1 MKYGNV
7 ITLVVFGSNSIIVN
21 GRKFPRNDKIN
32 QKRIQY
38 LVSRTNSTLRSTHP
52 ITRIKPRPLS
62 FFFIFFPREERAFL
76 PLPRRKGTE
85 IQRGKEKWRWMTG
98 KGNERKGRQ
107 YRIKR
112 GLRDM
117 NNSGCVKMS
126 QNRDSTEE
134 EDAFSSLKSIKS
146 SKRADSPRIK
156 ENICRLSINP
166 PISPS
171 SKMAENRE
179 GARNQWLFI
188 HSWQSFLIYS

>member
-1 MKYGNV
+1 
-7 ITLVVFGSNSIIVN
+7 
-21 GRKFPRNDKIN
+21 
-32 QKRIQY
+32 
-38 LVSRTNSTLRSTHP
+38 
-52 ITRIKPRPLS
+52 
-62 FFFIFFPREERAFL
+62 
-76 PLPRRKGTE
+76 
-85 IQRGKEKWRWMTG
+85 MTG

-134 EDAFSSLKSIKS
+134 EDAFSFLKSIKS

-179 GARNQWLFI
+179 GARNQ
-188 HSWQSFLIYS
+188 

>member
-1 MKYGNV
+1 MKYSNV

-38 LVSRTNSTLRSTHP
+38 LVSRTNSTLRATHP

-62 FFFIFFPREERAFL
+62 FFFIFFSTKRACVSSPFCQDE
-76 PLPRRKGTE
+76 KG
-85 IQRGKEKWRWMTG
+85 QRGKEKWRWMTG